1 VNTLKLK
8 TAKLRTHGA
17 RTTMLD
23 NDLDALTNP
32 DPDAPDETI
41 DVAAGDLA
49 YPSDLEVQPLSG
61 TKYCYDEATK
71 CAGEMMTTA
80 RGANYARPPPPPP
93 PPVDIAAETAAASV
107 VEDDSDPDDPTEQDA
122 AATSEESTSIDMGD
136 DSDPDAPD
144 EADSMQDVDA
154 GVGCDQYEDVDEE
167 AWLEC
172 QSEGV
177 RGAGQVDWST

>member
-1 VNTLKLK
+1 MASFSV
-8 TAKLRTHGA
+8 APASRRRSWSIWSWHEQ
-17 RTTMLD
+17 MLD

-144 EADSMQDVDA
+144 EADSMQVPMSA
-154 GVGCDQYEDVDEE
+154 VLG
-167 AWLEC
+167 
-172 QSEGV
+172 
-177 RGAGQVDWST
+177 RRFRT